1 MADSDS
7 KADGIYDVLE
17 FLKRGTELLGSA
29 NRSGE
34 TLLMAA
40 AYHGRLDWVNCLIDE
55 PAARQTINARDCDGV
70 TALMQAAVAGHAE
83 VVRSLLRVDGIH
95 LYYRTCEN
103 NNAMQLAE

>member
-1 MADSDS
+1 M
-7 KADGIYDVLE
+7 DGIKDILQFLE
-17 FLKRGTELLGSA
+17 RDTELLGSA